1 MKMYDSNLSSLFSS
15 LNNQNSINYSD
26 YALIKKGSYQQL
38 MKAYYSED
46 VNATSGSSKV
56 YTPKPSVR
64 DIVTGKAQS
73 TAKKAPTTDDTGL
86 TQLKTDAKTLKDTA
100 DKLASEEMW
109 QPVQGKIDT
118 EKVSSAVKDFVNNY
132 NTALEQAA
140 KVNSKPVSQTVNW
153 MTSLTGTMSKTL
165 AKAGIT
171 VGVDNKLSLNE
182 DALKNASM
190 TTVKSLFEGKFSY
203 GSQIGEKAESL
214 SKASVM
220 STGLYNS
227 YGQAQSTLS
236 SLFDFGI

>member
-1 MKMYDSNLSSLFSS
+1 MKMYDNNLSSLFSS
-15 LNNQNSINYSD
+15 YNNQNSINYSD

-86 TQLKTDAKTLKDTA
+86 TQLKKDSETLKKSVEA
-100 DKLASEEMW
+100 LSSEDLW
-109 QPVQGKIDT
+109 KPVQGKVDT
-118 EKVSSAVKDFVNNY
+118 EKVAGAVKGFVDSY
-132 NTALEQAA
+132 NTALDQAS
-140 KVNSKPVSQTVNW
+140 KVNSKPVKQTTDW

-171 VGVDNKLSLNE
+171 VGADNKLSVSE
-182 DALKNASM
+182 DFVKNANM
-190 TTVKSLFEGKFSY
+190 TTVKSLFDGKFSY
-203 GSQIGEKAESL
+203 GGQISEKADSL

-220 STGLYNS
+220 STGLYNG
-227 YGQAQSTLS
+227 YGQAQSTLAS
-236 SLFDFGI
+236 MFDFGV